1 MDKKRRKFLIR
12 QKRKRKEKLQKL
24 TGGVKNIAPSRIDVT
39 KLKRAD
45 KFVGAEE
52 ALDLYF
58 VPADGTMYRLVH
70 DPINENDYKVQSE
83 QEFEG
88 IANTRSDL
96 PFTVAPDSTIE
107 EQYEHL
113 KDWML
118 SFYLDDE
125 KLAEDMLRYFSKRK
139 TVASN
144 EIFKKKM
151 GFNVAKYNM
160 IPLVGAMQRE
170 PDTNSHL
177 VVAEYADIN
186 LEDYRDKAFGLKP
199 LTDYKYGKE

>member
-12 QKRKRKEKLQKL
+12 QKKKRKEKLQKL
-24 TGGVKNIAPSRIDVT
+24 SGGVKVVAPSRIDVT

-45 KFVGAEE
+45 KFVGSEE
-52 ALDLYF
+52 AFDLYF

-88 IANTRSDL
+88 IANTKSDL
-96 PFTVAPDSTIE
+96 PFTVAPGSTIE
-107 EQYEHL
+107 EQFEHL
-113 KDWML
+113 KEWML

-125 KLAEDMLRYFSKRK
+125 KLAEDMWRYYSKRK
-139 TVASN
+139 TAVSKEN
-144 EIFKKKM
+144 FKTKM

-160 IPLVGAMQRE
+160 LPLVGAMQRA

-177 VVAEYADIN
+177 VVAEYAGIN

>member
-1 MDKKRRKFLIR
+1 M
-12 QKRKRKEKLQKL
+12 
-24 TGGVKNIAPSRIDVT
+24 
-39 KLKRAD
+39 
-45 KFVGAEE
+45 
-52 ALDLYF
+52 YF

-139 TVASN
+139 TVASK

>member
-1 MDKKRRKFLIR
+1 MDKKRRRFLIR
-12 QKRKRKEKLQKL
+12 QKKKRKEKLQKHN
-24 TGGVKNIAPSRIDVT
+24 GGIKNVTPSRFDFT

-52 ALDLYF
+52 ALYLYF
-58 VPADGTMYRLVH
+58 VPADGTLYRLVH

-96 PFTVAPDSTIE
+96 PFTIAPNSTIE
-107 EQYEHL
+107 EQYKHL

-125 KLAEDMLRYFSKRK
+125 KLAEDMWRYFSRRK
-139 TVASN
+139 TAASQN
-144 EIFKKKM
+144 NFKIKM

-160 IPLVGAMQRE
+160 LPQMGVMQRE
-170 PDTNSHL
+170 PDPNSHL
-177 VVAEYADIN
+177 VIAEYVNIN
-186 LEDYRDKAFGLKP
+186 LDDYRDKSFGLKP